1 MRHVVSCFKGGGAD
15 LPNKLDFFLKF
26 AKQGSGEGVSKHCDK
41 RIHKYFQ
48 KILFPNLE
56 HPQPGVVGVITKY
69 SFIMAHFI
77 IYFHIFF

>member
-1 MRHVVSCFKGGGAD
+1 MRHVVSFFKGGGAD
-15 LPNKLDFFLKF
+15 LPNKLDFFLKNR
-26 AKQGSGEGVSKHCDK
+26 QTGEWGRVSKHCDK
-41 RIHKYFQ
+41 RIHKYFP

-56 HPQPGVVGVITKY
+56 HPKPGVVGVITKY